1 MKIELLKEDKVDISD
16 EISENEKEIKKII
29 SIVENHASL
38 VDSDKLK
45 THVKELTSVTKL
57 LAVLN
62 VRMEIAEK
70 RIKVASNTT
79 EKTCLDR
86 KIAKLT
92 SQIQEAEKL
101 KEFRCRRG
109 DLICR

>member
-1 MKIELLKEDKVDISD
+1 MKMKIELLKEDKVDISD

-79 EKTCLDR
+79 EKV
-86 KIAKLT
+86 
-92 SQIQEAEKL
+92 L
-101 KEFRCRRG
+101 KEE
-109 DLICR
+109 